1 MADNLYL
8 SALRT
13 QSLPFRIQEFTNYKI
28 VDIANQTL
36 VKAIRDEAILKKMP
50 QRYIDS
56 IQSEFDGEELW
67 IWVDFEGKHG
77 EPLDLFF
84 EEGTKDHKIKPRTK
98 KALAFFEKGAI
109 GIVSGIRRFSKGHWV
124 SGIEARH
131 IFADG
136 LKKGYPQFKSKLTK
150 ELQQY
155 LKETSLFG

>member
-1 MADNLYL
+1 MENHL
-8 SALRT
+8 T
-13 QSLPFRIQEFTNYKI
+13 C
-28 VDIANQTL
+28 
-36 VKAIRDEAILKKMP
+36 
-50 QRYIDS
+50 
-56 IQSEFDGEELW
+56 
-67 IWVDFEGKHG
+67 
-77 EPLDLFF
+77 FF

-136 LKKGYPQFKSKLTK
+136 LKKGYPQFKDKLTK
-150 ELQQY
+150 ELHQY